1 MVSSN
6 FTQVNGERKLGA
18 PASGNI
24 KKNQIMAVTLDKGQ
38 GAAPANGKI
47 GADLEDDCYIVE
59 SGPDKPAEMIYQVT
73 SSVPI
78 KT

>member
-1 MVSSN
+1 MMNSN
-6 FTQVNGERKLGA
+6 LAQMNGERKLGA

-38 GAAPANGKI
+38 GPSPAKGKI
-47 GADLEDDCYIVE
+47 GADVEDDCYIVE